1 MKKIGRIKYTTMGQY
16 DPEVTYT
23 EMNTV
28 LYEGSRWEAKKETT
42 GNAPPDNPKND
53 DGTLAENEFWRLF
66 LPGALGDDYVKKTDL
81 SKAPT
86 ETEPGKPGISYPDG
100 KTIFADENGMLTGA
114 TSGKELT
121 QEEMDEQLASGD
133 LEPGSVVFLTGEAE
147 GTNGLAI
154 IVDKEL
160 NENSVHAIRNSAVA
174 KAINAAN
181 ALIAENQR
189 LIAETQALRATLDS
203 FGLSK
208 ICPVDVTDVTEA
220 NGMVLG
226 AWEKNA
232 SLEGTLGNIILT
244 EKTERKTMLSR
255 HYLQNDGDGQA
266 SGWDWEIGKI
276 YLSTEKI
283 TNYRLFQAM
292 INYQF
297 SNITCSTYVNDE
309 NSFFDFWLIGHDKT
323 SGTFYIFSVRVYSLN
338 RGNSYKIESAERFSV
353 MANGDV
359 SIQKYENGEFI
370 NGFKFYGIGK
380 VN

>member
-121 QEEMDEQLASGD
+121 QEEMDDQLASGD
-133 LEPGSVVFLTGEAE
+133 LEPGSVVYLTGEAE

-160 NENSVHAIRNSAVA
+160 NENSVHAIRNSAVT

-189 LIAETQALRATLDS
+189 LIAETQALRATLES

-226 AWEKNA
+226 AFEKNA
-232 SLEGTLGNIILT
+232 SVEGSLANNII
-244 EKTERKTMLSR
+244 K
-255 HYLQNDGDGQA
+255 
-266 SGWDWEIGKI
+266 
-276 YLSTEKI
+276 ST
-283 TNYRLFQAM
+283 
-292 INYQF
+292 INTHF
-297 SNITCSTYVNDE
+297 IRIEVNC
-309 NSFFDFWLIGHDKT
+309 
-323 SGTFYIFSVRVYSLN
+323 SGTNDNVYVSDALYEVPDVVLNGYITSIV
-338 RGNSYKIESAERFSV
+338 ERAWPRDTWRN
-353 MANGDV
+353 ANV
-359 SIQKYENGEFI
+359 SILQTQIEQNKLRVVVCSKENARYEIMIRVLYFSG
-370 NGFKFYGIGK
+370 
-380 VN
+380 

>member
-86 ETEPGKPGISYPDG
+86 ETEAGKPGISYPDG

-232 SLEGTLGNIILT
+232 SVEGSLANNII
-244 EKTERKTMLSR
+244 K
-255 HYLQNDGDGQA
+255 
-266 SGWDWEIGKI
+266 
-276 YLSTEKI
+276 ST
-283 TNYRLFQAM
+283 
-292 INYQF
+292 INTHF
-297 SNITCSTYVNDE
+297 IRIEANC
-309 NSFFDFWLIGHDKT
+309 
-323 SGTFYIFSVRVYSLN
+323 SGTNDNVYVSDALYEIPDVVLNGYITSIV
-338 RGNSYKIESAERFSV
+338 ERAWPLDTWRN
-353 MANGDV
+353 ANV
-359 SIQKYENGEFI
+359 SILQTQIEQNKLRVAVCSKENARYEIAIRVLYFSG
-370 NGFKFYGIGK
+370 
-380 VN
+380 

>member
-232 SLEGTLGNIILT
+232 SLEGTLGNKIKLLENQSKWNLVDIDLVPAETIWSWNQVVIPEAIGAVRVKAYDDVAHVWSQTIEKFEGMNRVYYTNGILDEYNVT
-244 EKTERKTMLSR
+244 
-255 HYLQNDGDGQA
+255 LQLEFAFN
-266 SGWDWEIGKI
+266 
-276 YLSTEKI
+276 
-283 TNYRLFQAM
+283 
-292 INYQF
+292 
-297 SNITCSTYVNDE
+297 
-309 NSFFDFWLIGHDKT
+309 
-323 SGTFYIFSVRVYSLN
+323 SGTLLLINQRVPQSQEVRFTKFAY
-338 RGNSYKIESAERFSV
+338 
-353 MANGDV
+353 
-359 SIQKYENGEFI
+359 QK
-370 NGFKFYGIGK
+370 
-380 VN
+380 

>member
-174 KAINAAN
+174 KVINAAN

-189 LIAETQALRATLDS
+189 LIAEAQALRATLDS

-232 SLEGTLGNIILT
+232 SVEGSLANNII
-244 EKTERKTMLSR
+244 K
-255 HYLQNDGDGQA
+255 
-266 SGWDWEIGKI
+266 
-276 YLSTEKI
+276 ST
-283 TNYRLFQAM
+283 
-292 INYQF
+292 INTHF
-297 SNITCSTYVNDE
+297 IRIEANC
-309 NSFFDFWLIGHDKT
+309 
-323 SGTFYIFSVRVYSLN
+323 SGTNDNVYVSDALYEIPDVVLNGYITSIV
-338 RGNSYKIESAERFSV
+338 ERAWPLDTWRN
-353 MANGDV
+353 ANV
-359 SIQKYENGEFI
+359 SILQTQIEQNKLRVAVCSEENARYEIAIRVLYFSG
-370 NGFKFYGIGK
+370 
-380 VN
+380 

>member
-189 LIAETQALRATLDS
+189 LIAETQALRSTLDS

-232 SLEGTLGNIILT
+232 SVSGTIGNLISS
-244 EKTERKTMLSR
+244 ESGKRKTMLFR
-255 HYLQNDGDGQA
+255 HYLQIDEEGQA
-266 SGWDWEIGKI
+266 AGWDWEIGRI
-276 YLSTEKI
+276 YSAAEKI
-283 TNYRLFQAM
+283 TNYSLFQAM
-292 INYQF
+292 VNYQF
-297 SNITCSTYVNDE
+297 SNITCSTYVSE
-309 NSFFDFWLIGHDKT
+309 ESVFFDFWLIGHDKGNG
-323 SGTFYIFSVRVYSLN
+323 SFYIFSARVFSLN
-338 RGNSYKIESAERFSV
+338 QGNSYKIESAERFAITAS
-353 MANGDV
+353 GDV
-359 SIQKYENGEFI
+359 SVQKYESGQLI
-370 NGFKFYGIGK
+370 NGFKFYGIAK
-380 VN
+380 FN

>member
-1 MKKIGRIKYTTMGQY
+1 MEGDDLNEEKMDELLRLMRSVVPDTSDMSDAGRVGFVYRHNY
-16 DPEVTYT
+16 DPAVQ
-23 EMNTV
+23 
-28 LYEGSRWEAKKETT
+28 YEELDVVKFGMSLWTPKAATI
-42 GNAPPDNPKND
+42 GNSPPDQSQEGQENVEEND
-53 DGTLAENEFWRLF
+53 FWVMF
-66 LPGALGDDYVKKTDL
+66 LPGALGSDYVKKTDL

-189 LIAETQALRATLDS
+189 LIAETQALRATLES

-232 SLEGTLGNIILT
+232 SVEGSLANNIIKST
-244 EKTERKTMLSR
+244 INTHFIRIEA
-255 HYLQNDGDGQA
+255 NC
-266 SGWDWEIGKI
+266 SG
-276 YLSTEKI
+276 
-283 TNYRLFQAM
+283 
-292 INYQF
+292 
-297 SNITCSTYVNDE
+297 VNDNVYVSDALYE
-309 NSFFDFWLIGHDKT
+309 IPDVVLNGYIT
-323 SGTFYIFSVRVYSLN
+323 SIV
-338 RGNSYKIESAERFSV
+338 ERAWPLDTWRN
-353 MANGDV
+353 ANV
-359 SIQKYENGEFI
+359 SILQTQIEQNKLRVAVCSKENARYEIAIRVLYFSG
-370 NGFKFYGIGK
+370 
-380 VN
+380 

>member
-1 MKKIGRIKYTTMGQY
+1 MNEEKMDELLRLMRSVVPDTSDMSDAGRVGFVYRHNY
-16 DPEVTYT
+16 DPAVQ
-23 EMNTV
+23 
-28 LYEGSRWEAKKETT
+28 YEELDVVKFGMSLWTPKAATI
-42 GNAPPDNPKND
+42 GNSPPDQSQEGQENVE
-53 DGTLAENEFWRLF
+53 ENEFWVMF
-66 LPGALGDDYVKKTDL
+66 LPGALGSDYVKKTDL

-232 SLEGTLGNIILT
+232 SIEGSLANGIKNIVSEMFKVHESPTDVNTIRGSGIYTIFNTTANVPVNYGILLMFDSVAYAMQIL
-244 EKTERKTMLSR
+244 KS
-255 HYLQNDGDGQA
+255 
-266 SGWDWEIGKI
+266 SVVS
-276 YLSTEKI
+276 STQ
-283 TNYRLFQAM
+283 LF
-292 INYQF
+292 
-297 SNITCSTYVNDE
+297 
-309 NSFFDFWLIGHDKT
+309 
-323 SGTFYIFSVRVYSLN
+323 VRT
-338 RGNSYKIESAERFSV
+338 RGNQADNNWSDWISYKPT
-353 MANGDV
+353 
-359 SIQKYENGEFI
+359 
-370 NGFKFYGIGK
+370 
-380 VN
+380 

>member
-232 SLEGTLGNIILT
+232 SVEGSLANGINKISKNLGIIKNLGVTGGASVTNAMSAISSYLTLEAGTYIC
-244 EKTERKTMLSR
+244 
-255 HYLQNDGDGQA
+255 
-266 SGWDWEIGKI
+266 IGKI
-276 YLSTEKI
+276 
-283 TNYRLFQAM
+283 
-292 INYQF
+292 
-297 SNITCSTYVNDE
+297 
-309 NSFFDFWLIGHDKT
+309 
-323 SGTFYIFSVRVYSLN
+323 
-338 RGNSYKIESAERFSV
+338 
-353 MANGDV
+353 
-359 SIQKYENGEFI
+359 QKECDMGLMYENGSLAYLMTGSRFFTTCVSFSSQTKI
-370 NGFKFYGIGK
+370 AFSAQSSSGFTLRDDMNLNLLQLIKMK
-380 VN
+380 